1 MDPLIKQATLIDV
14 LGILLPGGILI
25 LAVNFYGWWD
35 VGAPWKALLGEG
47 ELSLLIYFVALSYLC
62 GSVVHQLGAII
73 EEWLTKRPLRK
84 INMHKKY
91 WQDEEI
97 QNAYRTY
104 FRKDPPT
111 ESSGLEED
119 ILRIQQIVAGR
130 EVFHAVQQSGNR
142 PQRIVLFSAFHAMS
156 RAMVLTLTCIIVMA
170 FWNGKNSL
178 ISVLPTI
185 LLYAIGVAVFIYR
198 WIKYEARCV
207 DEAYQL
213 FRQHINS
220 PPQKSE

>member
-1 MDPLIKQATLIDV
+1 MEPLIKQATLIDV
-14 LGILLPGGILI
+14 LGILFPGGILI

-104 FRKDPPT
+104 FRKASPHRELRIRRRCSPSTADYGRTGSLPC
-111 ESSGLEED
+111 SSTKWKSTATHCFIQR
-119 ILRIQQIVAGR
+119 ILRYEPSDGVD
-130 EVFHAVQQSGNR
+130 SCLYNR
-142 PQRIVLFSAFHAMS
+142 
-156 RAMVLTLTCIIVMA
+156 
-170 FWNGKNSL
+170 NG
-178 ISVLPTI
+178 
-185 LLYAIGVAVFIYR
+185 LLE
-198 WIKYEARCV
+198 WKE
-207 DEAYQL
+207 
-213 FRQHINS
+213 
-220 PPQKSE
+220 

>member
-1 MDPLIKQATLIDV
+1 MEPLIKQATLIDV

-97 QNAYRTY
+97 RTHIAHISE
-104 FRKDPPT
+104 KIPP
-111 ESSGLEED
+111 
-119 ILRIQQIVAGR
+119 LRA
-130 EVFHAVQQSGNR
+130 
-142 PQRIVLFSAFHAMS
+142 P
-156 RAMVLTLTCIIVMA
+156 
-170 FWNGKNSL
+170 
-178 ISVLPTI
+178 
-185 LLYAIGVAVFIYR
+185 
-198 WIKYEARCV
+198 
-207 DEAYQL
+207 D
-213 FRQHINS
+213 
-220 PPQKSE
+220 